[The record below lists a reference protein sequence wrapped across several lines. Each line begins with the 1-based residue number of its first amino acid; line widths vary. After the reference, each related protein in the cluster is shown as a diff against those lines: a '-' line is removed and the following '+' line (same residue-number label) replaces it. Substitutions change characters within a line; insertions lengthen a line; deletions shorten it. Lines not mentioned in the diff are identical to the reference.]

1 MGEQSV
7 ALVLF
12 EDEGVENFL
21 PLTWTR
27 PVWDLRCGLST
38 LGEKLVAAYPG
49 TAVVYACRGLIE
61 PTVLE
66 RGTGVAVNRVE
77 HERALFLNGRVLAGP
92 ALSRRISL
100 EGPDA
105 LFVQGEAV
113 VAARLSGANLQ
124 HIRERLGSPL
134 RRKDFGDLPA
144 QEVETE
150 MVQYP
155 WNLVHRNPHRIESE
169 AAEAGILGRI
179 EGNVNEGA
187 HLINAHN
194 IAIARDSVIKPG
206 VVLDASSGPIV
217 IGRNVLVMSQAV
229 IEGPTHIGDGS
240 KIKVGAK
247 IYAGTTIGPVC
258 KIGGEVDESIFQGY
272 SNKQHDG
279 FVGHSYIGSW
289 VNIGADTN
297 TSDLKNN
304 YSTVKVPING
314 VEVDSQSIF
323 VGLIAGDHTKTGINT
338 MFNTGTVVGVGCN
351 LFGAGFP
358 AKWIPSFSWG
368 GADRLVEHRL
378 EKMLDTARRVTARR
392 GVDLTR
398 AEDALLRDVFR
409 GTAPARLEAGIT
421 GAERS

>member
-1 MGEQSV
+1 MREQSM

-38 LGEKLVAAYPG
+38 LGEKLVAAYPENQ
-49 TAVVYACRGLIE
+49 VIKACRRLLE
-61 PTVLE
+61 PVTLE
-66 RGTGVAVNRVE
+66 RSAGLAVNRIE
-77 HERALFLNGRVLAGP
+77 SERALFLNGRLLARPG
-92 ALSRRISL
+92 LSQRIPL
-100 EGPDA
+100 DGPDG

-113 VAARLSGANLQ
+113 VAARLGGANLER
-124 HIRERLGSPL
+124 IGERLGNPL

-144 QEVETE
+144 QEVEAE

-169 AAEAGILGRI
+169 AAEAGILGQI
-179 EGNVNEGA
+179 EGNVNKGA
-187 HLINAHN
+187 HLINAHH

-206 VVLDASSGPIV
+206 VVLDASSGPII
-217 IGRNVLVMSQAV
+217 IGRDVLVMSHAV
-229 IEGPTHIGDGS
+229 IEGPTYIGDGS

-314 VEVDSQSIF
+314 IEVDSQSIF

-338 MFNTGTVVGVGCN
+338 MFNTGTVAGVGCN

-392 GVDLTR
+392 GVDLTQ
-398 AEDALLRDVFR
+398 AQDALLREVFR
-409 GTAPARLEAGIT
+409 ATASARSEAGIT
-421 GAERS
+421 GATRS